1 MEYCFAEINLSNYA
15 QNLAQI
21 KAYLPHST
29 KIMAVIKANAY
40 GHGIVEIA
48 KKAVE
53 CGIYA
58 LGVARID
65 EALIVREALPRARI
79 VILGYTPEIALD
91 SAIAND
97 IEICVFHRE
106 IAESI
111 SQKARAQGKIAQIH
125 IKLDTGMGRI
135 GFLCYEQNSSLGMQF
150 RTCEKFWES
159 ADFSPALSQ
168 NFSQIQKPHRKYFD
182 FDSQSESA
190 TNQMQSAESTPD
202 SAISEILAISKLEN
216 IAISGIFTHFSSADE
231 ENLGYTQMQMERY
244 VRVIRG
250 LKAHGISDFIRHSA
264 NSAGIF
270 NHPQSVFDMVRVG
283 IASFC
288 GGEFAQLKLK
298 PVMSF
303 KARVVHIKTLPKDS
317 AISYGR
323 TFITQKES
331 KIATLCVGYADGYSR
346 ALSNRAEVLICG
358 KRAKV
363 VGNVCMDQL
372 CVDVSGIENVEI
384 GAVATLFGVDEF
396 GGEISA
402 NELAGKIGTISYE
415 ILCAVSARVERIY
428 IG

>member
-106 IAESI
+106 IAESV

-135 GFLCYEQNSSLGMQF
+135 GFLCYETS
-150 RTCEKFWES
+150 
-159 ADFSPALSQ
+159 
-168 NFSQIQKPHRKYFD
+168 I
-182 FDSQSESA
+182 
-190 TNQMQSAESTPD
+190 D

-216 IAISGIFTHFSSADE
+216 IKISGIFTHFSSADE
-231 ENLGYTQMQMERY
+231 ADLGYTQMQMERY

-250 LKAHGISDFIRHSA
+250 LKARGISDFIRHSA

-288 GGEFAQLKLK
+288 GSEFAPLKLK

-303 KARVVHIKTLPKDS
+303 KARVVHIKTLPKGS

-323 TFITQKES
+323 TFITQKPS